1 MVRKIGSGLARDAH
15 RFLSRLRRNCDGV
28 AALEFGLLAPLLLVM
43 LLGTIELGRAIM
55 IDRKLGMVT
64 SSVADVV
71 AREKTLNA
79 SDVTALYAVADH
91 IMKPWPSATL
101 KIAIIPVKAS
111 PTNQNDV
118 RVYAG
123 TANRPSYH
131 GAAQQSKCSTYSLP
145 SNMLEKGA
153 SVIVV
158 ETSYQFTP
166 LFNIISGLGTNW
178 TDRAELAPRQSC
190 VDFDGTNCLSNCWA
204 GG

>member
-1 MVRKIGSGLARDAH
+1 MVRKSGLGLVRDA
-15 RFLSRLRRNCDGV
+15 RTFIGQLRRNCDGV
-28 AALEFGLLAPLLLVM
+28 AALEFALLAPLLLLM

-55 IDRKLGMVT
+55 IDRKVGMVT

-71 AREKTLNA
+71 AREKTMTTG
-79 SDVTALYAVADH
+79 DVTALYAVADH
-91 IMKPWPSATL
+91 IMKPWSAAPL

-111 PTNQNDV
+111 PTNSGDV

-131 GAAQQSKCSTYSLP
+131 GAPQQSKCSTYTLP
-145 SNMLEKGA
+145 ANMLEKGA

-158 ETSYQFTP
+158 ETSYQYTP
-166 LFNIISGLGTNW
+166 LFNIISGLTLNW
-178 TDRAELAPRQSC
+178 TDKAELAPRQSC